1 MRACQSM
8 CVREREKYVCVKK
21 RFMFM
26 DEMRELYVCVC
37 VLRVCVCVCAAHSET
52 PNLYIRCCVKMRAL
66 VPTNTNTWSKL
77 ILCKGSFSF
86 SRPYF
91 TF

>member
-52 PNLYIRCCVKMRAL
+52 PQPVHKM
-66 VPTNTNTWSKL
+66 
-77 ILCKGSFSF
+77 LCKDASTC
-86 SRPYF
+86 PN
-91 TF
+91 